1 MDSNNNS
8 YANLYGDEN
17 PKGDVVLPGVLPPE
31 AEEVIYT
38 YDPQLI
44 KKGMIKT
51 RVIGVILTAPAVV
64 AFFAMLML
72 SFTTSG
78 SVETVIALLLL
89 IPIALYMV
97 LTVTYM
103 LGSNVSRI
111 ILGVLAAVDFGLQ
124 VLGFFGALI
133 VAAGN
138 AHNGVSSYIA
148 VELIVTAISFVPLWF
163 TLIDKSVRAY
173 FNSNI

>member
-1 MDSNNNS
+1 MDNNNNS
-8 YANLYGDEN
+8 YADLYGGEI
-17 PKGDVVLPGVLPPE
+17 PKGDVIPPGVLPLE

-103 LGSNVSRI
+103 LGNNVSRI

-124 VLGFFGALI
+124 VLGFLGALI
-133 VAAGN
+133 VTVGN
-138 AHNGVSSYIA
+138 AHKGVSSYIA
-148 VELIVTAISFVPLWF
+148 VELIVTAVSFVPLWF

-173 FNSNI
+173 FNSNK

>member
-1 MDSNNNS
+1 MDNNNNS
-8 YANLYGDEN
+8 YADLYGGEI
-17 PKGDVVLPGVLPPE
+17 PKGDVIPPGVLPPE

-89 IPIALYMV
+89 CI
-97 LTVTYM
+97 
-103 LGSNVSRI
+103 
-111 ILGVLAAVDFGLQ
+111 
-124 VLGFFGALI
+124 
-133 VAAGN
+133 
-138 AHNGVSSYIA
+138 
-148 VELIVTAISFVPLWF
+148 WC
-163 TLIDKSVRAY
+163 
-173 FNSNI
+173 

>member
-1 MDSNNNS
+1 
-8 YANLYGDEN
+8 
-17 PKGDVVLPGVLPPE
+17 
-31 AEEVIYT
+31 
-38 YDPQLI
+38 
-44 KKGMIKT
+44 
-51 RVIGVILTAPAVV
+51 
-64 AFFAMLML
+64 MLML

-124 VLGFFGALI
+124 VLGFL
-133 VAAGN
+133 
-138 AHNGVSSYIA
+138 
-148 VELIVTAISFVPLWF
+148 
-163 TLIDKSVRAY
+163 VR
-173 FNSNI
+173 

>member
-1 MDSNNNS
+1 MDNNNNS
-8 YANLYGDEN
+8 YADLYGGEN
-17 PKGDVVLPGVLPPE
+17 PKGDVIPPGVLPPE

-64 AFFAMLML
+64 AFLAMLML

-103 LGSNVSRI
+103 LGNDVSRI

-124 VLGFFGALI
+124 VLGFLGALI
-133 VAAGN
+133 VTAGN

-148 VELIVTAISFVPLWF
+148 VELIVTAISFVSLWF

-173 FNSNI
+173 FNSNK

>member
-1 MDSNNNS
+1 MDNNNNS
-8 YANLYGDEN
+8 YADLYGSEN
-17 PKGDVVLPGVLPPE
+17 PKGDVIPPGVLPPE

-38 YDPQLI
+38 YDPRLI

-51 RVIGVILTAPAVV
+51 RVMGVILTAPAVV
-64 AFFAMLML
+64 AFLAMLML

-103 LGSNVSRI
+103 LGNNVSRI

-124 VLGFFGALI
+124 VLGFLGALI
-133 VAAGN
+133 VTAGN

-148 VELIVTAISFVPLWF
+148 VELIVTAVSFVPLWF

-173 FNSNI
+173 FNSNK

>member
-1 MDSNNNS
+1 MDNNNNS
-8 YANLYGDEN
+8 YADLYGGEN
-17 PKGDVVLPGVLPPE
+17 PKGDVIPPGVLPPE

-64 AFFAMLML
+64 AFLAMLML

-103 LGSNVSRI
+103 LGNNVSRI

-124 VLGFFGALI
+124 VLGFLGALI
-133 VAAGN
+133 VTVGN

-148 VELIVTAISFVPLWF
+148 VELIVTAVSFVPLWF

-173 FNSNI
+173 FNSNK

>member
-1 MDSNNNS
+1 MDNNNNS
-8 YANLYGDEN
+8 YADLYGGEI
-17 PKGDVVLPGVLPPE
+17 PKGDVVPPGVLPPE

-51 RVIGVILTAPAVV
+51 RVMGVILTAPAVV
-64 AFFAMLML
+64 AFLAMLML

-89 IPIALYMV
+89 IPFALYMV

-103 LGSNVSRI
+103 LGNNVSRI

-124 VLGFFGALI
+124 VLGFLGALI
-133 VAAGN
+133 VTAGN

-148 VELIVTAISFVPLWF
+148 VELIVTAVSFVPLWF
-163 TLIDKSVRAY
+163 TLVDKSVRAY
-173 FNSNI
+173 FNSNK

>member
-1 MDSNNNS
+1 MDNNNNS
-8 YANLYGDEN
+8 YADLYGGEI
-17 PKGDVVLPGVLPPE
+17 PKGDVIPPGVLPPE

-64 AFFAMLML
+64 AFLAMLML

-103 LGSNVSRI
+103 LGNNVSRI

-124 VLGFFGALI
+124 VLGFLGALI
-133 VAAGN
+133 VTAGN

-148 VELIVTAISFVPLWF
+148 VELIVTAVSFVPLWF

-173 FNSNI
+173 FNSNK

>member
-1 MDSNNNS
+1 MDNNNNS
-8 YANLYGDEN
+8 YADLYGGEI
-17 PKGDVVLPGVLPPE
+17 PKGDVIPPGVLPPE

-51 RVIGVILTAPAVV
+51 RVMGVILTAPAVV
-64 AFFAMLML
+64 AFLAMLML

-103 LGSNVSRI
+103 LGNNVSRI

-124 VLGFFGALI
+124 VLGFLGALI
-133 VAAGN
+133 VTAGN
-138 AHNGVSSYIA
+138 ANNGVSSYIA
-148 VELIVTAISFVPLWF
+148 VELIVTAVSFVPMWF

-173 FNSNI
+173 FNSNK

>member
-1 MDSNNNS
+1 MDNNNNS
-8 YANLYGDEN
+8 YADLYGGEI
-17 PKGDVVLPGVLPPE
+17 PKGDVIPPGVLPPE

-51 RVIGVILTAPAVV
+51 RVMGVILTAPAVV
-64 AFFAMLML
+64 AFLAMLML

-103 LGSNVSRI
+103 LGNNVSRI

-124 VLGFFGALI
+124 VLGFLGALI
-133 VAAGN
+133 VTAGN

-173 FNSNI
+173 FNSNK

>member
-1 MDSNNNS
+1 MDNNNNS
-8 YANLYGDEN
+8 YADLYGGEI
-17 PKGDVVLPGVLPPE
+17 PKGDVVPPGVLPPE

-64 AFFAMLML
+64 AFLAMLML

-103 LGSNVSRI
+103 LGNNVSRI

-124 VLGFFGALI
+124 VLGFLGALI
-133 VAAGN
+133 VTAGN

-148 VELIVTAISFVPLWF
+148 VELIVTAVSFVPLWY

-173 FNSNI
+173 FNSNK

>member
-1 MDSNNNS
+1 
-8 YANLYGDEN
+8 
-17 PKGDVVLPGVLPPE
+17 
-31 AEEVIYT
+31 
-38 YDPQLI
+38 
-44 KKGMIKT
+44 
-51 RVIGVILTAPAVV
+51 
-64 AFFAMLML
+64 
-72 SFTTSG
+72 
-78 SVETVIALLLL
+78 
-89 IPIALYMV
+89 MV

-111 ILGVLAAVDFGLQ
+111 IIGVLAAVDFGLQ

-138 AHNGVSSYIA
+138 AYNGVSSYIA

-173 FNSNI
+173 FNSNK

>member
-1 MDSNNNS
+1 MDNNNNS
-8 YANLYGDEN
+8 YADLYGGEI
-17 PKGDVVLPGVLPPE
+17 PKGDVIPPGVLPPE

-64 AFFAMLML
+64 AFLAMLML

-97 LTVTYM
+97 MTVTYM
-103 LGSNVSRI
+103 LGNNVSRI

-124 VLGFFGALI
+124 VLGFLGALI
-133 VAAGN
+133 VTAGN

-148 VELIVTAISFVPLWF
+148 VELIVTAVSFVPLWF

-173 FNSNI
+173 FNSNK

>member
-1 MDSNNNS
+1 
-8 YANLYGDEN
+8 
-17 PKGDVVLPGVLPPE
+17 
-31 AEEVIYT
+31 
-38 YDPQLI
+38 
-44 KKGMIKT
+44 
-51 RVIGVILTAPAVV
+51 
-64 AFFAMLML
+64 MLML

-124 VLGFFGALI
+124 VLGFLA
-133 VAAGN
+133 
-138 AHNGVSSYIA
+138 
-148 VELIVTAISFVPLWF
+148 
-163 TLIDKSVRAY
+163 R
-173 FNSNI
+173 